1 VCARRVPQAHSVPPQ
16 VRHAYVF
23 TTAGGC
29 LRRLTAL
36 VRPVSISKPPVSINI
51 RCLLHPAGSIQ
62 SFAI

>member
-1 VCARRVPQAHSVPPQ
+1 MREGLVCARRVPQEHSVPPQ

-36 VRPVSISKPPVSINI
+36 VRPVSISKA
-51 RCLLHPAGSIQ
+51 CQH
-62 SFAI
+62 